1 MLWHGLEIGLM
12 RVGEPFIDDEK
23 NFFGVII
30 LKFTFQSGKKYQY
43 LHL

>member
-12 RVGEPFIDDEK
+12 RVGEPIIGLKEK
-23 NFFGVII
+23 FLGVII